1 MLCESSYD
9 YEVPHRD
16 WQLPLL
22 LAAVGRWG
30 VFPTGG
36 SCSGQGNRGLAKCLK
51 AMTVDRKEKN
61 QTKQEEGVGGRK

>member
-30 VFPTGG
+30 EVFPTRRQLLRA
-36 SCSGQGNRGLAKCLK
+36 GQ
-51 AMTVDRKEKN
+51 
-61 QTKQEEGVGGRK
+61 